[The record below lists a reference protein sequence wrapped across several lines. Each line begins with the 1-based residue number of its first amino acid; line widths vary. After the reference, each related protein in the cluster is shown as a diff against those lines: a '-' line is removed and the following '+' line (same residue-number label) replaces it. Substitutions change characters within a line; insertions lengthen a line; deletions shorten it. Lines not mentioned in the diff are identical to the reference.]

1 MFSATDFYKIAV
13 ESEETAGII
22 ENAVVDGKEYL
33 FVFRKLEGTESMVC
47 ALVPNEVMLMQVA
60 NIRYIAVIVVL
71 IACVIAIILG
81 GGISL
86 SINNSI
92 KYFIENIKKVA
103 QGKIGTRFNVKKK
116 DEFGYLAEHMNT
128 MLDSVTKLLE
138 NAKEVSSEVSSS
150 VEEVMNSSN
159 TIYDSTNYISTAMDE
174 IEIGLTQQANDTM
187 VGVEMLERLADQ
199 MCIVEDGTTEIK
211 NIADATQKSIGNSVE
226 QMYDLKKRA
235 GETTQITGQVIT
247 NVMKLNEKTK
257 EIDTIINAINSI
269 ADETSLL
276 ALNASIE
283 AARAGE
289 AGRGFAVVAGEI
301 GTLAGNSA
309 KSAQD
314 IAELIE
320 KIRILVSDCVKQ
332 SDSSAEQ
339 IYNSRQLIDTALDT
353 FQKIYG
359 NINET
364 NALINDVMDKITQV
378 DDVATNVAAVSQEQA
393 ASATMILE
401 TSENMVTQAESIL
414 MNSNK
419 VAKDSKELATS
430 ATELDTNIKVFKVG
444 GDSDEK

>member
-1 MFSATDFYKIAV
+1 MFSATDFYKVAV

-289 AGRGFAVVAGEI
+289 AGKGFMVVADSIQQLAVQSVEATGRISDIVETIDGEI
-301 GTLAGNSA
+301 GAVVNIANKADGIIKVQETAVADTQASFDEMSNEVKILLDKLSDIIDSVAKMQRDKEVTVDKMQSISAVTEEVVASVSTVAG
-309 KSAQD
+309 KAQQQVGIVD
-314 IAELIE
+314 GLQGLSE
-320 KIRILVSDCVKQ
+320 KLS
-332 SDSSAEQ
+332 
-339 IYNSRQLIDTALDT
+339 
-353 FQKIYG
+353 
-359 NINET
+359 
-364 NALINDVMDKITQV
+364 
-378 DDVATNVAAVSQEQA
+378 EQA
-393 ASATMILE
+393 VLLDASMKQFTIE
-401 TSENMVTQAESIL
+401 
-414 MNSNK
+414 
-419 VAKDSKELATS
+419 
-430 ATELDTNIKVFKVG
+430 
-444 GDSDEK
+444 

>member
-1 MFSATDFYKIAV
+1 MFSATDFYKVAV

-138 NAKEVSSEVSSS
+138 NAKEVSSEVSFS

-276 ALNASIE
+276 ALKASIE

-289 AGRGFAVVAGEI
+289 AGKGFMVVADSIQQLAVQSVEATGRISDIVETIDGEI
-301 GTLAGNSA
+301 GAVVNIANKADGIIKVQETAVADTQASFDEMSNEVKILLDKLSDIIDSVAKMQRDKEVTVDKMQSISAVTEEVVASVSTVAG
-309 KSAQD
+309 KAQQQVGIVD
-314 IAELIE
+314 GLQGLSE
-320 KIRILVSDCVKQ
+320 KLS
-332 SDSSAEQ
+332 
-339 IYNSRQLIDTALDT
+339 
-353 FQKIYG
+353 
-359 NINET
+359 
-364 NALINDVMDKITQV
+364 
-378 DDVATNVAAVSQEQA
+378 EQA
-393 ASATMILE
+393 VLLDASMKQFTIE
-401 TSENMVTQAESIL
+401 
-414 MNSNK
+414 
-419 VAKDSKELATS
+419 
-430 ATELDTNIKVFKVG
+430 
-444 GDSDEK
+444 

>member
-1 MFSATDFYKIAV
+1 MFSATDFYKVAV

-289 AGRGFAVVAGEI
+289 AGKGFMVVADSIQQLAVQSVETTGRISDIVETIDGEI
-301 GTLAGNSA
+301 GAVVNIANKADGIIKVQETAVADTQASFDEMSNEVKILLDKLSDIIDSVAKMQRDKEVTVDKMQSISAVTEEVVASVSTVAG
-309 KSAQD
+309 KAQQQVGIVD
-314 IAELIE
+314 GLQGLSE
-320 KIRILVSDCVKQ
+320 KLS
-332 SDSSAEQ
+332 
-339 IYNSRQLIDTALDT
+339 
-353 FQKIYG
+353 
-359 NINET
+359 
-364 NALINDVMDKITQV
+364 
-378 DDVATNVAAVSQEQA
+378 EQA
-393 ASATMILE
+393 VLLDASMKQFTIE
-401 TSENMVTQAESIL
+401 
-414 MNSNK
+414 
-419 VAKDSKELATS
+419 
-430 ATELDTNIKVFKVG
+430 
-444 GDSDEK
+444 

>member
-1 MFSATDFYKIAV
+1 MFSATDFYKVAV

-289 AGRGFAVVAGEI
+289 AGKGFMVVADSIQQLAVQSVETTGRISDIVETIDGEI
-301 GTLAGNSA
+301 GAVVNIANKADGIIKVQETAVADTQASFDEMSNEVKILLDKLSDIIDSVAKMQRDKEVTDDKMQSISAVTEEVVASVSTVAG
-309 KSAQD
+309 KAQQQVGIVD
-314 IAELIE
+314 GLQGLSE
-320 KIRILVSDCVKQ
+320 KLS
-332 SDSSAEQ
+332 
-339 IYNSRQLIDTALDT
+339 
-353 FQKIYG
+353 
-359 NINET
+359 
-364 NALINDVMDKITQV
+364 
-378 DDVATNVAAVSQEQA
+378 EQA
-393 ASATMILE
+393 VLLDASMKQFTIE
-401 TSENMVTQAESIL
+401 
-414 MNSNK
+414 
-419 VAKDSKELATS
+419 
-430 ATELDTNIKVFKVG
+430 
-444 GDSDEK
+444 

>member
-1 MFSATDFYKIAV
+1 MFSATDFYKVAV

-116 DEFGYLAEHMNT
+116 DEFGYLVEHMNT

-289 AGRGFAVVAGEI
+289 AGKGFMVVADSIQQLAVQSVEATGRISDIVETIDGEI
-301 GTLAGNSA
+301 GAVVNIANKADGIIKVQETAVADTQASFDEMSNEVKILLDKLSDIIDSVAKMQRDKEVTVDKMQSISAVTEEVVASVSTVAG
-309 KSAQD
+309 KAQQQVGIVD
-314 IAELIE
+314 GLQGLSE
-320 KIRILVSDCVKQ
+320 KLS
-332 SDSSAEQ
+332 
-339 IYNSRQLIDTALDT
+339 
-353 FQKIYG
+353 
-359 NINET
+359 
-364 NALINDVMDKITQV
+364 
-378 DDVATNVAAVSQEQA
+378 EQA
-393 ASATMILE
+393 VLLDASMKQFTIE
-401 TSENMVTQAESIL
+401 
-414 MNSNK
+414 
-419 VAKDSKELATS
+419 
-430 ATELDTNIKVFKVG
+430 
-444 GDSDEK
+444 

>member
-1 MFSATDFYKIAV
+1 M
-13 ESEETAGII
+13 
-22 ENAVVDGKEYL
+22 
-33 FVFRKLEGTESMVC
+33 
-47 ALVPNEVMLMQVA
+47 
-60 NIRYIAVIVVL
+60 
-71 IACVIAIILG
+71 
-81 GGISL
+81 
-86 SINNSI
+86 
-92 KYFIENIKKVA
+92 A

-289 AGRGFAVVAGEI
+289 AGKGFMVVADSIQQLAVQSVEATGRISDIVETIDGEI
-301 GTLAGNSA
+301 GAVVNIANKADGIIKVQETAVADTQASFDEMSNEVKILLDKLSDIIDSVAKMQRDKEVTVDKMQSISAVTEEVVASVSTVAG
-309 KSAQD
+309 KAQQQVGIVD
-314 IAELIE
+314 GLQGLSE
-320 KIRILVSDCVKQ
+320 KLS
-332 SDSSAEQ
+332 
-339 IYNSRQLIDTALDT
+339 
-353 FQKIYG
+353 
-359 NINET
+359 
-364 NALINDVMDKITQV
+364 
-378 DDVATNVAAVSQEQA
+378 EQA
-393 ASATMILE
+393 VLLDASMKQFTIE
-401 TSENMVTQAESIL
+401 
-414 MNSNK
+414 
-419 VAKDSKELATS
+419 
-430 ATELDTNIKVFKVG
+430 
-444 GDSDEK
+444 